1 MRARKYNKKIAIW
14 QTSKVSDGF
23 GGNTIVNTLLT
34 STWCEIVTLNSL
46 SRSTDFGMIDTSD
59 TLILKLRKRND
70 LTYNSK
76 IHYFVYRDEKYLMQ
90 GQPVNIG
97 FEDREIQITVKKAV
111 N

>member
-1 MRARKYNKKIAIW
+1 MRARKYNKKVEVW

-23 GGNTIVNTLLT
+23 GGSTIANTKIAD
-34 STWCEIVTLNSL
+34 TWCDITTLNSL
-46 SRSTDFGMIDTSD
+46 SRSTEFGIIDTSD

-76 IHYFVYRDEKYLMQ
+76 IHYFVYRDEKYLIQ

-97 FEDREIQITVKKAV
+97 FEDREIQITVKRSV